1 MSSIYRP
8 DLQNSNRGALQVLPD
23 NLPLQKTGQVSTSC
37 DGCTSIYETMKN
49 RSDFD
54 KMYIPIYQS
63 RLALFDTNP
72 LNLRFER

>member
-8 DLQNSNRGALQVLPD
+8 SPQNANPGPLQVIPN

-37 DGCTSIYETMKN
+37 EGCTSIYETMQY

-54 KMYIPIYQS
+54 KAYVPIYQS

-72 LNLRFER
+72 LNLQFER